1 MSWLITEWAKN
12 LLQNKG
18 LVRKVKASQISE
30 YQRAGFAII
39 NDESEIGFNGS
50 RYFAMA
56 PSKTV
61 KQLAGEGKRKKDN
74 SFSTPRPGFQQAD
87 IVAYHKYLEQYASYR
102 RHAKAYN
109 MVPLDY
115 FDWFER
121 EVDNDILKEKE
132 KQQHHAKIRELSK
145 HFANPEGYLRDL
157 ATLTEQYFD
166 HIPQERLDALNR
178 RYDRHTA
185 QIRATYAQGT
195 SKGFEIQNQSFSSLP
210 ESPEH
215 PDFVSL
221 DIETTGLK
229 QTDST
234 TGVAAVRYRWNP
246 YEKRYVISNVF
257 NRFYF
262 AKGGDREYLYNAEGI
277 RISKYD
283 KARVKELRA
292 GQSIKYG
299 KYWDESQQEALLS
312 FIGDS
317 KIIGHNVMGFDLP
330 HLFGA
335 QLYDTVASKFKG
347 GVIDTLMLA
356 EAYRGA
362 GKERNTLDRLFKET
376 FGVTM
381 EQAGLPHHDALADVK
396 ATALLIQAWA
406 GSKGKSRLNI
416 TSRWALSNNIVSTR
430 PFESMLSGGK
440 SAEGKILPD
449 ELSEI
454 KVAGRDRIMASED
467 FDFKDALNWFLGTQG
482 EMDVMS
488 RESLSNEEALSYM
501 SSIKPLMEFMTS
513 LAAVKGGGTEGWL
526 REPGPNTALR
536 YAPYLKGAFVKGGKE
551 AMFARLM
558 SISKFKDEL
567 STVASF
573 AELENI
579 VKKKDTGRKGAYT
592 AYEII
597 NNSYDY
603 LSDLQEGKAKT
614 NLGNFLRKNQFNP
627 LVANESWFTD
637 LASSFRAD
645 NPGDE
650 GWSRAFKRAQVGLY
664 EAEANSKQLKQVEA
678 QGYKDW
684 LMAAM
689 PKNIETQLAREEEE
703 RRYAEAETRARE
715 MGPEGKYRKEH
726 YKTLEYGEDVY
737 QNWLSSFED
746 VEPIKTFTE
755 ALKESTDGL
764 KKMGSAL
771 VSSFGG
777 NWWTGESIRQTNV
790 SQFGGLMHDA
800 SGLFQ
805 GPLKLFQAPLYSF
818 ANAESL
824 RLQSA
829 WDANMAN
836 KELGLSLL
844 DKGANFLMGAGSAMT
859 FSPLNAIPGAT
870 PIGLTLM
877 GLGGLGKLGGGIS
890 QMYGQKKTRETQSGW
905 EALRSQVSNLSGI
918 AEVIAIPF
926 KVAAASVSMFSTSLF
941 RLSKSMLGWFDRLSR
956 GTAGASVG
964 IQAYTNYTAS
974 DLEMYKNLQAGTF
987 HGINIPEVAN
997 SLANAVTNFQSGN
1010 NAQALGALGIL
1021 GDALE
1026 DPGKFGD
1033 KLPDLM
1039 TTAYNNW
1046 SSNRQGAG
1054 GWFYDAQVKGI
1065 SEDLF
1070 KLMIEYK
1077 AKEQTY
1083 KDMGFA
1089 SFGDFFNAGTVARIK
1104 GGNARS
1110 SSNIELET
1118 KVGEREAIQEAK
1130 DKAADTV
1137 LTAATQPYV
1146 FDFRDWKNQMKVSL
1160 AKVLNGEMSAND
1172 FLNQSAVGGLQML
1185 EGWGI
1190 HANEGGLLE
1199 NWQGKLAR
1207 LAVDFVS
1214 FMEPGV
1220 KTILTWFADTGI
1232 DMGLNFVQTIAPW
1245 VDDFF
1250 DRIAGIEFNPLTK
1263 KVTTTESRAREK
1275 AEGNIEAWTRNGK
1288 GSYKEM
1294 WDKGT
1299 RSVEIGGTTYEAQS
1313 VDDLIALL
1321 AAKQAGMTSESEIN
1335 KFRISAGTITKDSVP
1350 LVKRAGRATEIAYS
1364 SDLAEAANTLK
1375 ETIHRMIEANWSLKL
1390 ELEITENGVKIG
1402 DRMFNFTPAVT
1413 QAKEQFGLSGASE
1426 LSKRTVDN

>member
-18 LVRKVKASQISE
+18 LVRKVKASQIPE
-30 YQRAGFAII
+30 YQKAGFAII

-61 KQLAGEGKRKKDN
+61 KQLAGEGKRKKEN

-102 RHAKAYN
+102 RHAKSYN

-115 FDWFER
+115 SDWFER
-121 EVDNDILKEKE
+121 EIDNDILKEKIKKE
-132 KQQHHAKIRELSK
+132 HHARIRELSK
-145 HFANPEGYLRDL
+145 RFANPEGYLRDL
-157 ATLTEQYFD
+157 AILTEQYFD
-166 HIPQERLDALNR
+166 HIPQGRLDALNR
-178 RYDRHTA
+178 RYDKHAA
-185 QIRATYAQGT
+185 QVRATYAQGT

-246 YEKRYVISNVF
+246 YEGRYVISNVF

-283 KARVKELRA
+283 KARVKELRT

-312 FIGDS
+312 FIGNS

-376 FGVTM
+376 FGITM

-396 ATALLIQAWA
+396 ATALLVQAWA

-416 TSRWALSNNIVSTR
+416 TSRWALSNNVVNTR
-430 PFESMLSGGK
+430 PFESQL
-440 SAEGKILPD
+440 EN

-454 KVAGRDRIMASED
+454 EVAGRDRIMASED
-467 FDFKDALNWFLGTQG
+467 FDFKDALNWYLGTQG
-482 EMDVMS
+482 EMDVMNK
-488 RESLSNEEALSYM
+488 EALNNEEALNYM

-513 LAAVKGGGTEGWL
+513 LAVAKGGGAEGWL

-558 SISKFKDEL
+558 TISKFKDEL
-567 STVASF
+567 STIASF
-573 AELENI
+573 EELESI

-592 AYEII
+592 AYDII

-614 NLGNFLRKNQFNP
+614 SLGNFLRKNQFNP
-627 LVANESWFTD
+627 LVAQEGWFTD
-637 LASSFRAD
+637 LADSFRAD

-650 GWSRAFKRAQVGLY
+650 GWSGAFKRAQASLY
-664 EAEANSKQLKQVEA
+664 AAEANSKQLKQTEA
-678 QGYKDW
+678 QSYKDW

-689 PKNIETQLAREEEE
+689 PGNIETQLAREEEE
-703 RRYAEAETRARE
+703 RRYTEAEARARE

-726 YKTLEYGEDVY
+726 YKTLEYGEDIY
-737 QNWLSSFED
+737 QSWLASFED

-764 KKMGSAL
+764 KKMSSAL

-805 GPLKLFQAPLYSF
+805 GPLKLLQAPLYSF

-824 RLQSA
+824 RRQSA

-836 KELGLSLL
+836 KELGLGLL
-844 DKGANFLMGAGSAMT
+844 DRTANFFMGAGSAMT
-859 FSPLNAIPGAT
+859 FSPGLNAIPGVA
-870 PIGLTLM
+870 PVGLALM
-877 GLGGLGKLGGGIS
+877 GLGGLGKLGGGVS

-926 KVAAASVSMFSTSLF
+926 KVASAAVSMFSTSLF
-941 RLSKSMLGWFDRLSR
+941 RLSKSMLGWFSGLSR
-956 GTAGASVG
+956 GTAGAVVPALAFTDYS
-964 IQAYTNYTAS
+964 AS
-974 DLEMYKNLQAGTF
+974 DLNVMGRLADKMGGVNLVNLAENTAQGLNLAFAGM
-987 HGINIPEVAN
+987 ND
-997 SLANAVTNFQSGN
+997 NFFAG
-1010 NAQALGALGIL
+1010 AGALGMS
-1021 GDALE
+1021 ALLSNPADFNKNLPLAMTQAYNTLMAHASGPE
-1026 DPGKFGD
+1026 SGTYKGFATSLFGADFLKLVNKWNEMSEAEKSKFGGQFGNMWSAQHAATYVGESGRSSANMQEEV
-1033 KLPDLM
+1033 DL
-1039 TTAYNNW
+1039 
-1046 SSNRQGAG
+1046 G
-1054 GWFYDAQVKGI
+1054 
-1065 SEDLF
+1065 
-1070 KLMIEYK
+1070 
-1077 AKEQTY
+1077 
-1083 KDMGFA
+1083 
-1089 SFGDFFNAGTVARIK
+1089 VARK
-1104 GGNARS
+1104 RQDEKNKS
-1110 SSNIELET
+1110 
-1118 KVGEREAIQEAK
+1118 
-1130 DKAADTV
+1130 ADTE
-1137 LTAATQPYV
+1137 LTAATQPIV
-1146 FDFRDWKNQMKVSL
+1146 FQFEDWQNQMKKSL
-1160 AKVLNGEMSAND
+1160 AKVVKGEMNVND
-1172 FLNQSAVGGLQML
+1172 FVNESVVGGLQML
-1185 EGWGI
+1185 EGWGV
-1190 HANEGGLLE
+1190 HAKEGGLLE

-1214 FMEPGV
+1214 FMEPGI

-1232 DMGLNFVQTIAPW
+1232 DMGLNFARAIAPW
-1245 VDDFF
+1245 IDDFF

-1263 KVTTTESRAREK
+1263 KVTTEESRARKK

-1294 WDKGT
+1294 WDKDKGT
-1299 RSVEIGGTTYEAQS
+1299 HFVEIGGKTYEAQS

-1321 AAKQAGMTSESEIN
+1321 AAQKAGMTSESEIN
-1335 KFRISAGTITKDSVP
+1335 KFRIANKTIAKDSVP
-1350 LVKRAGRATEIAYS
+1350 LVKRAGRTTEVIYGEDIESLAT
-1364 SDLAEAANTLK
+1364 TLK
-1375 ETIHRMIEANWSLKL
+1375 ETVHKMINADWSLKL
-1390 ELEITENGVKIG
+1390 ELSITEDGIKIG
-1402 DRMFNFTPAVT
+1402 DKIFNFTPIAT
-1413 QAKEQFGLSGASE
+1413 QAKDQFQLPGAND
-1426 LSKRTVDN
+1426 LTRKTVDE

>member
-18 LVRKVKASQISE
+18 LVRKVKASQVAE
-30 YQRAGFAII
+30 YQGAGFTII
-39 NDESEIGFNGS
+39 NDESEIGLNGS

-74 SFSTPRPGFQQAD
+74 SFSIPRPGFQQAD
-87 IVAYHKYLEQYASYR
+87 IVEYHKYLQQYASYR
-102 RHAKAYN
+102 RHAEAYG
-109 MVPLDY
+109 MAPLNY

-121 EVDNDILKEKE
+121 EVDNAILKEK
-132 KQQHHAKIRELSK
+132 KKKKHHARIQELSK
-145 HFANPEGYLRDL
+145 RFANPEGYLRDL
-157 ATLTEQYFD
+157 VILTEQYFD

-178 RYDRHTA
+178 RYDKHTA

-221 DIETTGLK
+221 DIEATGLK

-246 YEKRYVISNVF
+246 YEGRYVISNVF

-376 FGVTM
+376 FGITM

-416 TSRWALSNNIVSTR
+416 TSRWALSNNVVNTR
-430 PFESMLSGGK
+430 PFESQL
-440 SAEGKILPD
+440 EN

-467 FDFKDALNWFLGTQG
+467 FNFKDALNWYLGTQG
-482 EMDVMS
+482 EMDVMNK
-488 RESLSNEEALSYM
+488 EALNNEDALSYM
-501 SSIKPLMEFMTS
+501 SSIKPLMECMTS
-513 LAAVKGGGTEGWL
+513 LAVAKGGDTGGWL

-558 SISKFKDEL
+558 TISKFKDEL
-567 STVASF
+567 STIASF
-573 AELENI
+573 EELESI

-592 AYEII
+592 AYDII

-627 LVANESWFTD
+627 LVAQEGWFTD
-637 LASSFRAD
+637 LAASFRAD

-650 GWSRAFKRAQVGLY
+650 GWSRAFKRAQAGLY
-664 EAEANSKQLKQVEA
+664 AAEANSKQLKQTEA
-678 QGYKDW
+678 QSYKDW
-684 LMAAM
+684 LMAAV
-689 PKNIETQLAREEEE
+689 PRNRETQLAREEEE
-703 RRYAEAETRARE
+703 RKYAEAEARARE

-726 YKTLEYGEDVY
+726 YKTLEYGEDIY
-737 QNWLSSFED
+737 QSWLASFED

-805 GPLKLFQAPLYSF
+805 GPLKLLQAPLYSF
-818 ANAESL
+818 SNAESL
-824 RLQSA
+824 RRQSA

-836 KELGLSLL
+836 KELGLGLL
-844 DKGANFLMGAGSAMT
+844 DRTANFFMGAGSAMT
-859 FSPLNAIPGAT
+859 FSPGLNAIPGVA
-870 PIGLTLM
+870 PVGLALM
-877 GLGGLGKLGGGIS
+877 GLGGLGKLGGGVS
-890 QMYGQKKTRETQSGW
+890 QMYGQWKTRETQSGW
-905 EALRSQVSNLSGI
+905 EALRAQVSNLSGI

-941 RLSKSMLGWFDRLSR
+941 RLSKSMLGWFGELQHGMIGVTSPGVVFNDLTREERALYKSAEGSLGYNLLGFR
-956 GTAGASVG
+956 NEMAEKVSGVYSGNVDKGWLAALGVLGGT
-964 IQAYTNYTAS
+964 
-974 DLEMYKNLQAGTF
+974 DLVSGPRNFSKNLVSAVEGGYRAWSADRQGMSGWAKNAGMLGLYEAWDALTNEQRGGKTIGSLF
-987 HGINIPEVAN
+987 DVSFLKKYLGAVAPD
-997 SLANAVTNFQSGN
+997 SDTLAKITMAGQQRDMLEKTRKVEENKLGVTTSSFSNAIYAANTGFITDFNKVLQGKETP
-1010 NAQALGALGIL
+1010 LGAL
-1021 GDALE
+1021 D
-1026 DPGKFGD
+1026 
-1033 KLPDLM
+1033 
-1039 TTAYNNW
+1039 NW
-1046 SSNRQGAG
+1046 LSR
-1054 GWFYDAQVKGI
+1054 
-1065 SEDLF
+1065 
-1070 KLMIEYK
+1070 MIETLSSVGSGFDLK
-1077 AKEQTY
+1077 GWGNE
-1083 KDMGFA
+1083 FA
-1089 SFGDFFNAGTVARIK
+1089 SLGVLIAEGIEAGIK
-1104 GGNARS
+1104 
-1110 SSNIELET
+1110 
-1118 KVGEREAIQEAK
+1118 
-1130 DKAADTV
+1130 
-1137 LTAATQPYV
+1137 
-1146 FDFRDWKNQMKVSL
+1146 
-1160 AKVLNGEMSAND
+1160 KVLSWFIETGAKM
-1172 FLNQSAVGGLQML
+1172 
-1185 EGWGI
+1185 GI
-1190 HANEGGLLE
+1190 AFVDAIVPWADKVLGLLE
-1199 NWQGKLAR
+1199 NAHFDWDTKRLSFESKEEVTKRKSIEKEMKPYFDLASAHSDYVWQ
-1207 LAVDFVS
+1207 S
-1214 FMEPGV
+1214 
-1220 KTILTWFADTGI
+1220 
-1232 DMGLNFVQTIAPW
+1232 
-1245 VDDFF
+1245 
-1250 DRIAGIEFNPLTK
+1250 
-1263 KVTTTESRAREK
+1263 
-1275 AEGNIEAWTRNGK
+1275 NINLG
-1288 GSYKEM
+1288 GSYVPIGDENGYTLPVSEEYKDAYYAGEAYYQYYKDKYGQAPSKEEM
-1294 WDKGT
+1294 KKYLLQSKKLT
-1299 RSVEIGGTTYEAQS
+1299 R
-1313 VDDLIALL
+1313 
-1321 AAKQAGMTSESEIN
+1321 
-1335 KFRISAGTITKDSVP
+1335 
-1350 LVKRAGRATEIAYS
+1350 
-1364 SDLAEAANTLK
+1364 AEA
-1375 ETIHRMIEANWSLKL
+1375 
-1390 ELEITENGVKIG
+1390 
-1402 DRMFNFTPAVT
+1402 
-1413 QAKEQFGLSGASE
+1413 GLSGPLEERWKTDMRPGLESAAKEYAKNAIANLHFAQDLRIFLEAKGFEINTDNIMVKSRGEASK
-1426 LSKRTVDN
+1426 LMNRDVDTNVQVICNN